1 VITDQYKWILVWI
14 KFSFWL
20 V

>member
-14 KFSFWL
+14 KFSYWL